1 HRDDPVRL
9 ALLPTIGE
17 ALHETGAFAS
27 AREVL
32 DEALRAA
39 ALREDSFLEG
49 KARLMRALV
58 DASSETAGAEDFVVR
73 EAVESSTVFARAGDE
88 AALATACRMLA
99 WAHGTAGRYG
109 DAVRAAGL
117 AIKHSDAAGD
127 RRQHGRAATL
137 YAMAALHGPTPV
149 PEAIDRCRSVA
160 GDVAGDRRA
169 DGLVTSVVGWLEA
182 MRGDFGEARALA
194 DRGRASLLD
203 PGSGVRARPLF
214 WSQIEML
221 AGAPAAAEADLRRD
235 FDALTELGETYLR
248 STVAC
253 DLAQAVYAQGR
264 YDEALELSRVAEELT
279 APDDVTSQSF

>member
-1 HRDDPVRL
+1 V
-9 ALLPTIGE
+9 
-17 ALHETGAFAS
+17 
-27 AREVL
+27 
-32 DEALRAA
+32 
-39 ALREDSFLEG
+39 FLEG

-58 DASSETAGAEDFVVR
+58 DSSSATAGEEDFVVR
-73 EAVESSTVFARAGDE
+73 EAVQSSSVFAEAGDH

-117 AIKHSDAAGD
+117 AIKHSDTAGA
-127 RRQHGRAATL
+127 RRQPGRAATL

-149 PEAIDRCRSVA
+149 PEAIDRCRSVVE
-160 GDVAGDRRA
+160 DVAGDRRA

-182 MRGDFGEARALA
+182 MRGDFDEARTLA
-194 DRGRASLLD
+194 ERGRAILLD
-203 PGSGVRARPLF
+203 LGSGVRAPSLF
-214 WSQIEML
+214 SSQIEML
-221 AGAPAAAEADLRRD
+221 AGDPVVAEADLRRD

-264 YDEALELSRVAEELT
+264 YDEPLELSRIAEELA
-279 APDDVTSQSF
+279 APDDVTPQSFWRTVRAKGRARTGQGHDALPVA